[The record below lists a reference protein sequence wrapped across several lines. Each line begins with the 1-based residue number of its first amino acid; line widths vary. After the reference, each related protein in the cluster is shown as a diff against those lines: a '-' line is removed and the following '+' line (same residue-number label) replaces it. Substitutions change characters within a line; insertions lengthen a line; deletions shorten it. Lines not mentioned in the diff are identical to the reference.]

1 MKSLINK
8 IISFYINITDKEQMY
23 LDIAVYMSIIVG
35 IVILWSVA

>member
-8 IISFYINITDKEQMY
+8 YIDMTDKEQMY
-23 LDIAVYMSIIVG
+23 LDISVYMSIIVG